1 MQPVERGESLRSA
14 RHAACGEGRE
24 SPDGTIFLQDPRTMN
39 SSDPGVREAPAAA
52 EAGPRMERR
61 YTRRIDCAP
70 PLSAAPPPAA
80 TAAVPP
86 PPPARP

>member
-1 MQPVERGESLRSA
+1 
-14 RHAACGEGRE
+14 
-24 SPDGTIFLQDPRTMN
+24 MN

-80 TAAVPP
+80 AAPVPP